1 MKFFFTLALFAISAL
16 AQRAQIGLPAE
27 GQEIAAGKDIV
38 VQVQR
43 PNSLSGSTEIGV
55 VIGFTSCDSG
65 PCRAADEVLGTVLYN
80 GPFKPVYHESSLPP
94 YQNFTVTVPSS
105 AAKGKGQINVAHAT
119 LIGAGP
125 SAFLESFNQTVT
137 VA

>member
-1 MKFFFTLALFAISAL
+1 MKFLYSIALFAISAL
-16 AQRAQIGLPAE
+16 AQRAQIGLPTE
-27 GQEIAAGKDIV
+27 GQDVTAGKEIV
-38 VQVQR
+38 VQIQR

-55 VIGFTSCDSG
+55 VIGFTSCVDA
-65 PCRAADEVLGTVLYN
+65 PCHTAEDVLGKVLYN
-80 GPFKPVYHESSLPP
+80 GPFKPVYHESNLPP
-94 YQNFTVTVPSS
+94 YENFSVTVPES

-125 SAFLESFNQTVT
+125 SAFLESFNRTVT